1 MLRARPP
8 GPDLPVDAGDDA
20 AVLADGRVVTVD
32 SMVEGVHFLADADPE
47 ALGHKVL
54 AVSVSDVLAMGA
66 LPDTAFLALSLRAPS
81 PSWLDAFATGL
92 AAACRRWGVHLA
104 GGDTTGSP
112 GPSFLSL
119 TLLGTLPGGRRPWT
133 RRGARPGD
141 RLLVTGTLGDAG
153 GGWIHAEP
161 SAHALE
167 ALARPEPPLAFVTA
181 VANDRVHAAMDLSD
195 GLAVDLERLCQASG
209 CGARV
214 VADRLPASAHVAEA
228 PDRLLLQ
235 TRGGEDYQLLLAVAP
250 DDVPSV
256 RDAADRSGTLLT
268 DIGAIVAGA
277 SAELV
282 GASWPEARFH
292 HFGTGA
298 S

>member
-1 MLRARPP
+1 M
-8 GPDLPVDAGDDA
+8 DAGDDA
-20 AVLADGRVVTVD
+20 AVLPDGRVVTVD
-32 SMVEGVHFLADADPE
+32 SLVEGVHFRADADPE

-66 LPDTAFLALSLRAPS
+66 LPDTAFLALSLRAPAA
-81 PSWLDAFATGL
+81 SWVDAFAAGL
-92 AAACRRWGVHLA
+92 AEACRRWGVHLA

-112 GPSFLSL
+112 GPTFLSL
-119 TLLGTLPGGRRPWT
+119 TLLGTLPEGRRPWT

-161 SAHALE
+161 SATARE
-167 ALARPEPPLAFVTA
+167 ALARPEPPLAFVAA

-214 VADRLPASAHVAEA
+214 VADRLPASPEVSAA

-250 DDVPSV
+250 DDVPSI
-256 RDAADRSGTLLT
+256 RDAAETTGILLT
-268 DIGAIVAGA
+268 DIGEVLEGA
-277 SAELV
+277 AVELV
-282 GASWPEARFH
+282 GAPWPEARFQ
-292 HFGTGA
+292 HFGEGA